1 MRHTYIYIVGLT
13 LFLYACSQKTTD
25 VIQDTKPMEKAEEMM
40 DKGDDMMDKDPE
52 AFRATAPTPSAA
64 PTINIGEAE
73 TFDLDNGLKVIVVE
87 NHKIPQVSF
96 QLRLINDP
104 IAERDKVGYASM
116 ASTIIR
122 RGTESMT
129 KAEIDE
135 AADFIG
141 GSVSS
146 NQGGIFA
153 TALTKHQDKI
163 LGLMTDV
170 LYNPSF
176 PEEELG
182 KIKTQTLSGLESQKT
197 EPNSIAS
204 NIRAKVL
211 YGDRHP
217 YGEIQTPEDV
227 ENITMDDLKKY
238 YNRFYVPSN
247 AYLIMVGDIDR
258 AGAKSIANEYFGE
271 WEGSM
276 PKRPARRVHPE
287 KSDCQVSFAHKDGA
301 VQSVIN
307 VASAFKLRP
316 GEPDVIP
323 ASVMN
328 SLLGGGFSSRLNQ
341 NLREDKA
348 FTYGSGSSFRA
359 DPVTAS
365 FNASASTRSEVT
377 DSSLVEILYELNRL
391 RTEKVDEQELTS
403 MKNFMTGGFAR
414 SLESPQTIAGFAY
427 NIARYNLPSDYYQK
441 YLKRLNAVSSQDIMD
456 MANKYLNPETMSI
469 VVVGNKDEVADKL
482 KTFDDD
488 GEITFYDAFANVME
502 VSDTPLPTNVTGG
515 QVIEK
520 YISAIGGT
528 DKIAAITN
536 LYTKSTTSMMG
547 QDMIIEQYKKDGT
560 KSAMKMGNGS
570 MVFQEQKFDGTQMVI
585 SQMGQEQV
593 MTEGPPV
600 EDARRGAHIVEQANY
615 VKEGLDIELKSL
627 ENINGSDA
635 YRVAVMFPGGKTK
648 TEYYDVASGL
658 LVRSSE
664 TAPGPQGEVVITS
677 DYSDYQSVSGVL
689 MPHAVSVSG
698 MLPGGA
704 AMNLKVE
711 EASANIDMEDAIFMK

>member
-1 MRHTYIYIVGLT
+1 MRLTYIYLISLT
-13 LFLYACSQKTTD
+13 LFLLACSQKTTD
-25 VIQDTKPMEKAEEMM
+25 VIQESTEQMEHKAA
-40 DKGDDMMDKDPE
+40 DMMDKNPE
-52 AFRATAPTPSAA
+52 AFRATAPVPAAA
-64 PTINIGEAE
+64 PAINIGEAE

-104 IAERDKVGYASM
+104 VAERDKVGYASM

-135 AADFIG
+135 ASEFIG

-146 NQGGIFA
+146 SPGGIFA

-163 LGLMTDV
+163 LSLMTDV

-176 PEEELG
+176 PEDELA

-197 EPNSIAS
+197 DPNSIAS
-204 NIRAKVL
+204 NVRAKVL

-217 YGEIQTPEDV
+217 YGEIQTPQHV
-227 ENITMDDLKKY
+227 ENIGIEDLKKY
-238 YNRFYVPSN
+238 YKRFYVPSN
-247 AYLIMVGDIDR
+247 SYLIMVGDIDM
-258 AGAKSIANEYFGE
+258 AQAKSIAKEYFGA
-271 WEGSM
+271 WEGRM
-276 PKRPARRVHPE
+276 PKRPARRVHPVKE
-287 KSDCQVSFAHKDGA
+287 DSQVSFAHKDGA

-307 VASAFKLRP
+307 VASAFRLRP
-316 GEPDVIP
+316 GDPDVIP

-348 FTYGSGSSFRA
+348 YTYGSGSSFRS

-377 DSSLVEILYELNRL
+377 DSSLVEMLYEINRL
-391 RTEKVDEQELTS
+391 RTEAVDEEELTS
-403 MKNFMTGGFAR
+403 MKNYMTGGFAR
-414 SLESPQTIAGFAY
+414 SLESPQTIARFAY

-441 YLKRLNAVSSQDIMD
+441 YLKRLNAVTSQDIMN

-469 VVVGNKDEVADKL
+469 VVVGNKDDVADKL
-482 KTFDDD
+482 KAFDDD
-488 GEITFYDAFANVME
+488 GEITFYDAFANVLE
-502 VSDTPLPTNVTGG
+502 VNDTPLPTNISGA

-520 YISAIGGT
+520 YINAIGGA
-528 DKIAAITN
+528 DKISMIKN
-536 LYTKSTTSMMG
+536 LYTKSTTNMMG
-547 QDMIIEQYKKDGT
+547 QDVILETYQKDGM
-560 KSAMKMGNGS
+560 KSAMKMGNGAI
-570 MVFQEQKFDGTQMVI
+570 VFQEQKFDGTQMVV
-585 SQMGQEQV
+585 SGMGQEQV
-593 MTEGPPV
+593 MTEGPAL
-600 EDARRGAHIVEQANY
+600 EDARRDALIVEQAVYSEQGVN
-615 VKEGLDIELKSL
+615 LELKSID
-627 ENINGSDA
+627 NIGGSDA
-635 YRVAVMFPGGKTK
+635 YRVSVKYPDGKTK
-648 TEYYDVASGL
+648 TEYYDVHSGL

-664 TAPGPQGEVVITS
+664 AAPGPQGEITITS
-677 DYSDYQSVSGVL
+677 DFSDYKSVSGV
-689 MPHAVSVSG
+689 MFPHSVSVAG

-704 AMNLKVE
+704 SMNLKLE
-711 EASANIDMEDAIFMK
+711 EASANIDMDDAIFMK

>member
-1 MRHTYIYIVGLT
+1 
-13 LFLYACSQKTTD
+13 
-25 VIQDTKPMEKAEEMM
+25 
-40 DKGDDMMDKDPE
+40 
-52 AFRATAPTPSAA
+52 
-64 PTINIGEAE
+64 
-73 TFDLDNGLKVIVVE
+73 
-87 NHKIPQVSF
+87 
-96 QLRLINDP
+96 
-104 IAERDKVGYASM
+104 
-116 ASTIIR
+116 
-122 RGTESMT
+122 
-129 KAEIDE
+129 
-135 AADFIG
+135 
-141 GSVSS
+141 
-146 NQGGIFA
+146 
-153 TALTKHQDKI
+153 
-163 LGLMTDV
+163 MTDV

-211 YGDRHP
+211 YGDKHP

-247 AYLIMVGDIDR
+247 AYLIMVGDIDK
-258 AGAKSIANEYFGE
+258 AGAKSVANKYFGE
-271 WEGSM
+271 WEGRM
-276 PKRPARRVHPE
+276 PKRPARRVHPVKE
-287 KSDCQVSFAHKDGA
+287 DCQVSFAHKEGA

-348 FTYGSGSSFRA
+348 YTYGSGSSFRS

-377 DSSLVEILYELNRL
+377 DSSLVEIMYELNRL

-414 SLESPQTIAGFAY
+414 SLESPQTIARFAY
-427 NIARYNLPSDYYQK
+427 NIARYNLPADYYQK
-441 YLKRLNAVSSQDIMD
+441 YLQRLNAVSSQDIMN
-456 MANKYLNPETMSI
+456 MAKKYLNPETMSI
-469 VVVGNKDEVADKL
+469 VVVGNKDDVADKL
-482 KTFDDD
+482 KAFDDD

-502 VSDTPLPTNVTGG
+502 VNDTPLPSDITGA
-515 QVIEK
+515 QVIDN
-520 YISAIGGT
+520 YINAIGGA
-528 DKIAAITN
+528 DKIV
-536 LYTKSTTSMMG
+536 
-547 QDMIIEQYKKDGT
+547 
-560 KSAMKMGNGS
+560 KMGNGS

-600 EDARRGAHIVEQANY
+600 EDARRGAHIVEQATY
-615 VKEGLDIELKSL
+615 AKEGLEFELKSI
-627 ENINGSDA
+627 ESINGSDA
-635 YRVAVMFPGGKTK
+635 YRVAVMYPGGKTK
-648 TEYYDVASGL
+648 TEYYDVTSGL

-664 TAPGPQGEVVITS
+664 TTAGPQGEITITS
-677 DYSDYQSVSGVL
+677 DYSDYQSVGGVL

-711 EASANIDMEDAIFMK
+711 EASANIEMEDAIFMK